1 MRLIARC
8 ISLTAWSSSNLHKTL
23 PYSGQAAS
31 KIQLPPEKAVAGKEF
46 LQNEELKLLGYI
58 FELTVMHKLL
68 WHLACYHADS
78 LSIRVHHILLTL
90 TGNPTCY
97 QLQRPFVQHTH
108 CSQVS
113 DGGAAAIFMSEEAM
127 SFFVADLFVG
137 TLKLGKLLWM
147 PGLEEV
153 WPDSWVCSGDCG
165 FRLWSRQSMAE
176 AVKHHPK
183 KKSANKSSQITRAA
197 ANHQISR
204 GVWKAIYGLIQW
216 TFQWWTLQRQPLG
229 LLYQGGSTVAAS
241 NHGLFDYYSWSVG
254 AANQWKIDV
263 WRFYTNLNLYYEN
276 PGIDVG
282 KHSYRPFLSVT
293 LQHASPKKSLAPCL
307 QGSLPHVEEGWST
320 TRWARS
326 CWSPWLLRIRSESC
340 RACEN
345 CFCQLVALHIN
356 YA

>member
-68 WHLACYHADS
+68 WHPACYHADS

-183 KKSANKSSQITRAA
+183 KNPPTNHRKSPELQQITRFHGAFGRRFMVWS
-197 ANHQISR
+197 NGPFGDGHYKDSR
-204 GVWKAIYGLIQW
+204 LGFCTKVVAQWLRVIMVCLI
-216 TFQWWTLQRQPLG
+216 TT
-229 LLYQGGSTVAAS
+229 
-241 NHGLFDYYSWSVG
+241 HGL
-254 AANQWKIDV
+254 
-263 WRFYTNLNLYYEN
+263 
-276 PGIDVG
+276 
-282 KHSYRPFLSVT
+282 
-293 LQHASPKKSLAPCL
+293 
-307 QGSLPHVEEGWST
+307 
-320 TRWARS
+320 
-326 CWSPWLLRIRSESC
+326 
-340 RACEN
+340 
-345 CFCQLVALHIN
+345 
-356 YA
+356 